1 MHVGE
6 LFCFVQKTQNIAGI
20 YLLTVIVALLI
31 VVVTLFGLLDNH
43 PGHSY
48 DYINQYGDTV
58 KIYGEGLYRNDSYF
72 KAPVFRGSD
81 FTMLLLAVPLLVYA
95 LHKFKTKPGIA
106 TRTGLISAL
115 AVAFYYAASVAF
127 GVVYNQLH
135 LVYIA
140 LFSVALFALVRVTT
154 GLDYHKAVENKITT
168 PKGIYVFLYLTG
180 AALIVAWLPDIISSL
195 ISGRPLALI
204 ENYTTEITYVLDMG
218 LVAPL
223 CFVCVYLLKKDM
235 LAGYVLLDVLLTLC
249 MVIGV
254 MLPVQTIFQ
263 LNAGID
269 MPLPVLITKAGT
281 FCILALFALYF
292 RVRLQRVLKTV

>member
-1 MHVGE
+1 VKSKDKINGQ
-6 LFCFVQKTQNIAGI
+6 FI
-20 YLLTVIVALLI
+20 LTVIVILLT
-31 VVVTLFGLLDNH
+31 VVVALFGLLDNH

-72 KAPVFRGSD
+72 KAPIFRGSD

-115 AVAFYYAASVAF
+115 AVAFYYAASIAF
-127 GVVYNQLH
+127 GVVYNQLQ

-140 LFSVALFALVRVTT
+140 LFSVALFALIRVTI
-154 GLDYHKAVENKITT
+154 GLDYHKTAGNNVTA
-168 PKGIYVFLYLTG
+168 PKGVYVFLYLTG

-195 ISGRPLALI
+195 ISGRSLALI

-223 CFVCVYLLKKDM
+223 CFVCVYLLKKGM
-235 LAGYVLLDVLLTLC
+235 LAGYILLDALLTLC
-249 MVIGV
+249 MVVGV

-292 RVRLQRVLKTV
+292 RVRLQRVLKTI